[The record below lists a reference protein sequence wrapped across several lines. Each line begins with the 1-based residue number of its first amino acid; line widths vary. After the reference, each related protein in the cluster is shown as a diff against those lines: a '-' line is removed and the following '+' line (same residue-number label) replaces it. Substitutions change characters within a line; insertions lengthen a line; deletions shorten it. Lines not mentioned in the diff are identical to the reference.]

1 MEQHSISPSLWKDID
16 RKDRDLRSQRW
27 LQVEWVTTT
36 LPCLQTIK
44 KSNEAC
50 PAGTGIFP
58 FDLASVQDA
67 AGCAMHTNL
76 FAHQWF
82 TEPWLSRRIRNKLQG
97 AELLAMPRCLPD
109 RKQSR
114 ILSRIKHML
123 FSQSK
128 TLRVSCFLCLFI
140 YLFIFFFPSG
150 DTHRSNNS

>member
-1 MEQHSISPSLWKDID
+1 MAQHSRCPSLWKDID
-16 RKDRDLRSQRW
+16 KKDRDLRSQRW
-27 LQVEWVTTT
+27 LQVEWVTTI

-67 AGCAMHTNL
+67 AGCATHTNL

-97 AELLAMPRCLPD
+97 AELLQCQDASQIGSSPGFFPGLNTC
-109 RKQSR
+109 SS
-114 ILSRIKHML
+114 LSQKL
-123 FSQSK
+123 SVF
-128 TLRVSCFLCLFI
+128 LVSSA
-140 YLFIFFFPSG
+140 FFFSFFFFSKWKYTPFKQ
-150 DTHRSNNS
+150 